1 MLDITTIG
9 EVLIDL
15 TQTGCSEQ
23 GVPLFAA
30 YPGGAPANVAVAA
43 AKLGASTAFVGK
55 TGQDEFGSYL
65 RRVLAEHGVDVTGL
79 HTDRSP
85 TSLAV
90 VSVSPGGERSFRFM
104 RGADTNLSPDEI
116 DEGWVDRS
124 KVLHFGSVSLTAGM
138 SRSATIFA
146 ARRAHKTGKLV
157 SYDPNYRPSLWRGRE
172 EAMQWLQIPLP
183 LAGLVK
189 MSQEEL
195 PLLTGSE
202 DLERGSQIL
211 EDMGIRLVVVTLGDR
226 GAFYRWRGRTGLV
239 PGVDVEAVD
248 TNGAGDTFLGAL
260 LYRLTRRGDSPLEG
274 LTVSELEEA
283 LDFSNR
289 AAALT
294 CTRSPA
300 PGRGPSP
307 PCPPWRSCPERGSE
321 PVPSA
326 RWDKVAIPS
335 RGAFVMQQFTYTITD
350 PIGLHARPAGLLVR
364 AARALDSTVTIRRGD
379 RSVSA
384 VELMNLMSMGVRQGE
399 QVTVTIEGG
408 DEEASR
414 RAMEQFFQ
422 ENL

>member
-211 EDMGIRLVVVTLGDR
+211 EDMGIRFENR
-226 GAFYRWRGRTGLV
+226 RS
-239 PGVDVEAVD
+239 
-248 TNGAGDTFLGAL
+248 NGQRL
-260 LYRLTRRGDSPLEG
+260 L
-274 LTVSELEEA
+274 
-283 LDFSNR
+283 N
-289 AAALT
+289 
-294 CTRSPA
+294 
-300 PGRGPSP
+300 
-307 PCPPWRSCPERGSE
+307 
-321 PVPSA
+321 
-326 RWDKVAIPS
+326 I
-335 RGAFVMQQFTYTITD
+335 
-350 PIGLHARPAGLLVR
+350 
-364 AARALDSTVTIRRGD
+364 TVTFP
-379 RSVSA
+379 
-384 VELMNLMSMGVRQGE
+384 
-399 QVTVTIEGG
+399 
-408 DEEASR
+408 ASD
-414 RAMEQFFQ
+414 ASDAES
-422 ENL
+422 